1 MKHLIYVVPISSDNI
16 SAEISL
22 NVKAED
28 LRTIMGWQTESD
40 GVYDYLLT
48 ANQIKVIENLTSQV
62 LPKNASLYLACDE

>member
-1 MKHLIYVVPISSDNI
+1 
-16 SAEISL
+16 
-22 NVKAED
+22 VKAED

>member
-1 MKHLIYVVPISSDNI
+1 MKHLIYVVPISIDNI

-62 LPKNASLYLACDE
+62 LPKNASLYLACHE